1 MWLLIILILALIILF
16 IKMNHAETQEHFWYY
31 PNCIQTVTGSIRCY
45 PYSYYYPLHPW
56 NYFYPSYWW

>member
-1 MWLLIILILALIILF
+1 
-16 IKMNHAETQEHFWYY
+16 MNHAETQEHFWYY

-56 NYFYPSYWW
+56 NYFYPSYWWWSKR